1 MMKTIININ
10 HKELSKKQ
18 YPYNFNHK
26 YLCCTNIL
34 LIIPL
39 FIFLFNKHEI
49 KDNLKAE
56 YLLASLLTLTIVF
69 SQFFWN
75 NPIRYSNIHK
85 IDGIIAKISISSF
98 ILYTIMYK
106 FIFSYLFILLGTFV
120 SFYFSNYYSSQKWC
134 SNQHLIW
141 HGILHIFCFVGT
153 FYAFDFSK

>member
-1 MMKTIININ
+1 MMNIDIIN
-10 HKELSKKQ
+10 KEYLN
-18 YPYNFNHK
+18 NFNYK
-26 YLCCTNIL
+26 YLCYTNLL

-39 FIFLFNKHEI
+39 FIFLFNKR
-49 KDNLKAE
+49 DNKVE
-56 YLLASLLTLTIVF
+56 YLLSLLTITIVF

-120 SFYFSNYYSSQKWC
+120 SFYFSNYYSSQK
-134 SNQHLIW
+134 
-141 HGILHIFCFVGT
+141 
-153 FYAFDFSK
+153 